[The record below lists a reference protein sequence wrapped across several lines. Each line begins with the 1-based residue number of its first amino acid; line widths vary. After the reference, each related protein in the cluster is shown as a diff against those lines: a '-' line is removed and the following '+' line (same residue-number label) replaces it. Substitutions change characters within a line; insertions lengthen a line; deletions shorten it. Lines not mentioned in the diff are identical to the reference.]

1 MDIDLLGTRTYRP
14 KSTVDILEEQQRLI
28 RTLRS
33 RAASSAP
40 PRPLTEPTPKSLA
53 DGPSKRVNIEVKG
66 RPFTSQSQPSFP
78 KENKLETRTHRRPKS
93 TGRLKNVQ
101 PVTDSF
107 MVIKVDKDLLES
119 SQNNRELTNKLHAYW
134 RSDPQSLAT
143 GRFVRGQKR
152 ADDVP
157 PTLDAWL
164 TFGGAAGDD
173 SQGVIDAFA
182 SFKSSEEYYNIEG
195 SVGSRVAQQ
204 LQKGDKIRIGIN
216 GVVQS
221 NDFRIK
227 KWSKDSSASSTV
239 QHEQG
244 AKRLAPDGAE
254 EDRLNAEVA
263 QKETEDG
270 AAQSQANA
278 LEEEAQNDEDG
289 EFKELVIGD
298 LDDLLYDTPVETP
311 KPTPS
316 PVINGVSTM
325 QANGNTEDSPT
336 PPVIV
341 PLSWDDQC
349 TKPNVKVLQPTVS
362 TAEQFRP
369 VMSETFPVRFEKLM
383 SEGIPPR
390 LAQGR
395 KDGYKIKQR
404 PLSKTSS
411 KPGTSSKVKVVY
423 IDPLTVEDEDKVNR
437 MSVEEIVSYKVEGR
451 ERDNMRGFSHSSY
464 SRENPNSINNLSTNN
479 IIAINDTIG
488 PPVLSNQQR
497 VGSST
502 KQGTPGSSSRPG
514 SHHSLSSDHA
524 RVTSPKFKTLPV
536 HPAVLH
542 QYQTD
547 LADLSITNKTGK
559 AENMEPTTH
568 GRSSRSGTPTV
579 RSSQSKHGTQKV
591 SSSHGGASIKA
602 KPSAANGEAKY
613 IKITSQLKMGGVPF
627 LPTNSYPV
635 AAQYKQKQP
644 YQFSPGS
651 NTPRD
656 LDYQE
661 AAPGDYYQDR
671 GDSAGQEGLK
681 ELDSAQTKAG
691 NVSEEL
697 KKTEAVDTRAS
708 SPLSESP
715 PATTVAI
722 SIPTADE
729 LSDREESP
737 SQSPARGTRVS
748 PDSAALTSKERRERN
763 LRNEQIDQ
771 ITDLIG
777 GNIVNDV

>member
-1 MDIDLLGTRTYRP
+1 MKVLKI
-14 KSTVDILEEQQRLI
+14 KEQRNEIGLDFLQ
-28 RTLRS
+28 
-33 RAASSAP
+33 
-40 PRPLTEPTPKSLA
+40 
-53 DGPSKRVNIEVKG
+53 
-66 RPFTSQSQPSFP
+66 
-78 KENKLETRTHRRPKS
+78 
-93 TGRLKNVQ
+93 
-101 PVTDSF
+101 
-107 MVIKVDKDLLES
+107 S

-164 TFGGAAGDD
+164 TFGGAAGED

-227 KWSKDSSASSTV
+227 KWSKDSSVSSTP
-239 QHEQG
+239 QHEQD
-244 AKRLAPDGAE
+244 KRQPSVDGVGSIEEEGLTAE
-254 EDRLNAEVA
+254 IV
-263 QKETEDG
+263 QKETGEKKEG
-270 AAQSQANA
+270 GVTQSQADPA
-278 LEEEAQNDEDG
+278 EDDAQNDVDED
-289 EFKELVIGD
+289 FKELVIGD
-298 LDDLLYDTPVETP
+298 LDDLLEDLTAETT

-316 PVINGVSTM
+316 PVTEVGHTMHQQTNG
-325 QANGNTEDSPT
+325 SPEKSPP

-349 TKPNVKVLQPTVS
+349 TKPDVKVIQPTIS
-362 TAEQFRP
+362 PPESFRP
-369 VMSETFPVRFEKLM
+369 VMSETFPVRFEKLI
-383 SEGIPPR
+383 SEGAPPR

-404 PLSKTSS
+404 PLSKTSN
-411 KPGTSSKVKVVY
+411 KQGTSSKVKVVY
-423 IDPLTVEDEDKVNR
+423 IDPLSAEDENKVNT
-437 MSVEEIVSYKVEGR
+437 MSVEEIVSYKVESR
-451 ERDNMRGFSHSSY
+451 ERDGSRGFSNRGY
-464 SRENPNSINNLSTNN
+464 SRESTNSVNNPSTNN
-479 IIAINDTIG
+479 IITINENMG
-488 PPVLSNQQR
+488 PPVMSNQQR
-497 VGSST
+497 SGLSAKNGVASSGGGGA
-502 KQGTPGSSSRPG
+502 KRGGNSRPG
-514 SHHSLSSDHA
+514 SHHSLASDHA
-524 RVTSPKFKTLPV
+524 RVSSPKFKTLPV
-536 HPAVLH
+536 HPAVL
-542 QYQTD
+542 QQNQTD
-547 LADLSITNKTGK
+547 LSDLSIMNKTGR
-559 AENMEPTTH
+559 AENCEPTAQ

-579 RSSQSKHGTQKV
+579 RTSPSKHGNQRV
-591 SSSHGGASIKA
+591 NSGHGGPSIRAMGSTQQQTTAS
-602 KPSAANGEAKY
+602 GEAEY
-613 IKITSQLKMGGVPF
+613 IKITSQLKMGGIPF
-627 LPTNSYPV
+627 SPSNSYPV
-635 AAQYKQKQP
+635 AAQYNHHKQNQP
-644 YQFSPGS
+644 YEFSPGS

-661 AAPGDYYQDR
+661 AVPGDYYQIRDDPSNHGSHPDHQHAHAAPTANPAQKSNEHFAAHAR
-671 GDSAGQEGLK
+671 VGSA
-681 ELDSAQTKAG
+681 
-691 NVSEEL
+691 SED
-697 KKTEAVDTRAS
+697 KRKTDAVDTRAS

-737 SQSPARGTRVS
+737 SHSPARGARIS
-748 PDSAALTSKERRERN
+748 PDSAALTSKEKRERDF
-763 LRNEQIDQ
+763 RNEQIDQ